1 MSTVTIDQEIERIRG
16 SLKSGTP
23 ARNSF
28 QIYVAYSNSLKWSIA
43 ANKTFCKEIEKYD
56 EIIAGVKKLNPAA
69 IRILTTNGDETED
82 SIIRVTDDKIDFLDN
97 PPKPIETPEQP
108 EPRKKETENFNGL
121 GEVVQ
126 KLQIDQITS
135 EFKSEI
141 RFLNQ
146 EHQHQIEK
154 LEKEI
159 EDLKKKIAEKEAECS
174 DFAEELEQ
182 LEKANEQLQAEL
194 EKKTSEMTKGLTLAG
209 VQLAGKAFKIPQDEL
224 NGIMDHLNPG
234 GSSLPAH
241 ENAGGLEMEEIPE
254 DRKPYIDQVKTY
266 MVEINNDDF
275 TRFAN
280 HLTAITST
288 PGLLAALEEATEKF
302 KTENAQQPQ

>member
-1 MSTVTIDQEIERIRG
+1 MSTINNIDRNIARIRLNLSTG
-16 SLKSGTP
+16 VQS
-23 ARNSF
+23 RNAYEIF
-28 QIYVAYSNSLKWSIA
+28 IAYSNSDSWMTA
-43 ANKTFCKEIEKYD
+43 VNKTFCKDLEQFDENVDKVKSLEPSAMRIITIVGEKTQD
-56 EIIAGVKKLNPAA
+56 N
-69 IRILTTNGDETED
+69 
-82 SIIRVTDDKIDFLDN
+82 IIRVTDDKIDFIDN
-97 PPKPIETPEQP
+97 PKPVEKPEQP
-108 EPRKKETENFNGL
+108 EPRKKENENFNGL

-146 EHQHQIEK
+146 EHQHKVEK

-159 EDLKKKIAEKEAECS
+159 EDLNKKIAEKEAECS

-182 LEKANEQLQAEL
+182 LEKANAQLQTEL
-194 EKKTSEMTKGLTLAG
+194 EKKTSELTKGLTLAG
-209 VQLAGKAFKIPQDEL
+209 VQLAGKAFKIPQEEL
-224 NGIMDHLNPG
+224 NGIMDHLG
-234 GSSLPAH
+234 GSNSSLPAH

-254 DRKPYIDQVKTY
+254 DRKPYIETVKTY

-275 TRFAN
+275 ARFAN